1 VDATCRFRGPGPRFG
16 PYHIDP
22 RPGRTGAEAVRDGA
36 GGPEELFHCVADG
49 NLMNMALPA
58 GDVFRFET
66 PRPLL
71 KANSM
76 GEVTADSERFLFP
89 DSMAKSA
96 PGPFTAP
103 KNLAGKGLA
112 TLRRNII
119 CCSFSDAP
127 HTQKSRPH
135 IQSVGVVG
143 R

>member
-1 VDATCRFRGPGPRFG
+1 MARGTRRVVPSRCGRQPGEYG
-16 PYHIDP
+16 AAGW
-22 RPGRTGAEAVRDGA
+22 GRVSVRNSAAFAEGELDGGSN
-36 GGPEELFHCVADG
+36 GGQW
-49 NLMNMALPA
+49 
-58 GDVFRFET
+58 
-66 PRPLL
+66 
-71 KANSM
+71 
-76 GEVTADSERFLFP
+76 RFLFP